1 MFLALST
8 NMSKTQQKYRYE
20 IHRVVYVFGTE
31 YEYVTTQFS
40 GFEYI
45 DPAAIPEEPQTPS
58 GPTVVQ
64 APPFS
69 PLDNPALQQA
79 PFVAPS
85 PGPSS
90 QTQTLPP
97 SGMQGTNPQIQK
109 AVSTSSNSSTN
120 TQVIPRTSLSPLQGN
135 PQVSP
140 QATPYT
146 PTVTPSSQTQTLPP
160 SGMQAGNP
168 QTQGLPSLGLTPTTP
183 TSVPSLAPLVGGPG
197 VVSATGLGPTVT
209 AATPS
214 IWSYVATLPVNH
226 APSMKAL
233 LIPHV
238 IGGIT
243 TITQDKPPV
252 SPNLS
257 FYPFRGINNQV
268 KILLQPL
275 TGIQSEKPIALLEKD
290 KEFFEEEYLAQTGV
304 EKAYGQITELQFRSD
319 DPVDLYQLFR
329 LENPPTSYEDF
340 ENYVTIDP
348 VMGRAGSGLDIIRP
362 NQKYYY
368 CARSVDIRGNISNPT
383 HVYELEMID
392 NGGQIF
398 LRQNIFMFESAQPQY
413 TKSGRRFI
421 YIEPSL
427 QQLALDPS
435 ADIGTPNI
443 NNPPNSSILGASGV
457 EKVWNNTYKIRVTS
471 KKTNR
476 KLDLN
481 VTFTNPGIVNPSE

>member
-1 MFLALST
+1 LQPYQPTQGPQTQPVPST
-8 NMSKTQQKYRYE
+8 Q
-20 IHRVVYVFGTE
+20 
-31 YEYVTTQFS
+31 
-40 GFEYI
+40 
-45 DPAAIPEEPQTPS
+45 PAAGGVGPTARGMGNNPYLQPYQPTQGPQTQGSYSTPS
-58 GPTVVQ
+58 ANANATPL
-64 APPFS
+64 S
-69 PLDNPALQQA
+69 PLRGGPAQTTLYT
-79 PFVAPS
+79 PP

-90 QTQTLPP
+90 QTSTPP
-97 SGMQGTNPQIQK
+97 NLG
-109 AVSTSSNSSTN
+109 
-120 TQVIPRTSLSPLQGN
+120 PLAN
-135 PQVSP
+135 
-140 QATPYT
+140 
-146 PTVTPSSQTQTLPP
+146 TPSSAGTNTAGTLPTP
-160 SGMQAGNP
+160 SDG
-168 QTQGLPSLGLTPTTP
+168 TPTDRRF
-183 TSVPSLAPLVGGPG
+183 
-197 VVSATGLGPTVT
+197 
-209 AATPS
+209 
-214 IWSYVATLPVNH
+214 VATLPVNH

-238 IGGIT
+238 INGIN

-257 FYPFRGINNQV
+257 FYPFRGVNNRV
-268 KILLQPL
+268 KMLLQPS
-275 TGIQSEKPIALLEKD
+275 TGIRSEKPVALLEKD
-290 KEFFEEEYLAQTGV
+290 KEFFEEEYLAQTGI
-304 EKAYGQITELQFRSD
+304 EKSYGQITELQFRSD

-329 LENPPTSYEDF
+329 LQSPPSSYEDF

-348 VMGRAGSGLDIIRP
+348 RIGRAGSAMDIIRP

-368 CARSVDIRGNISNPT
+368 CARSVDIHGNISNPT
-383 HVYELEMID
+383 HVYELEMVD

-398 LRQNIFMFESAQPQY
+398 LRQRIFMFESIQPQY

-427 QQLALDPS
+427 QQLALEPN
-435 ADIGTPNI
+435 ADLGTPNI

>member
-1 MFLALST
+1 
-8 NMSKTQQKYRYE
+8 MS
-20 IHRVVYVFGTE
+20 
-31 YEYVTTQFS
+31 
-40 GFEYI
+40 
-45 DPAAIPEEPQTPS
+45 AAE
-58 GPTVVQ
+58 
-64 APPFS
+64 
-69 PLDNPALQQA
+69 D
-79 PFVAPS
+79 
-85 PGPSS
+85 
-90 QTQTLPP
+90 
-97 SGMQGTNPQIQK
+97 
-109 AVSTSSNSSTN
+109 
-120 TQVIPRTSLSPLQGN
+120 
-135 PQVSP
+135 
-140 QATPYT
+140 
-146 PTVTPSSQTQTLPP
+146 
-160 SGMQAGNP
+160 
-168 QTQGLPSLGLTPTTP
+168 
-183 TSVPSLAPLVGGPG
+183 
-197 VVSATGLGPTVT
+197 SANQLRRF
-209 AATPS
+209 
-214 IWSYVATLPVNH
+214 VATLPVNH

-238 IGGIT
+238 INGIT

-257 FYPFRGINNQV
+257 FYPFRGVNNRV
-268 KILLQPL
+268 KILLQPS
-275 TGIQSEKPIALLEKD
+275 TGIQSEKPVALLEED
-290 KEFFEEEYLAQTGV
+290 KEFFEEEYLAQTGA

-329 LENPPTSYEDF
+329 LQSPPSSYEDF

-348 VMGRAGSGLDIIRP
+348 RIGRAGSAMDIIRP

-398 LRQNIFMFESAQPQY
+398 LRQRIFMFESFQPQY

-427 QQLALDPS
+427 QQLALEPN
-435 ADIGTPNI
+435 ADLGTPNI